1 MGLPKTKK
9 ASTSEET
16 EDTITASRLK
26 RKRGRTSMEHIV
38 NRTLRGKKSV
48 LEFNPKGIP
57 FGKVAAEMASYIGVL
72 VRTTVPIIVES
83 WPKVDK
89 DLKNDI
95 WESVE
100 MAFVLAPRSR
110 KLVLSSA
117 ANKWRQFKSELTT
130 KYVLPFKDQPDAL
143 KDPPEEY
150 DFIKQQHWEQFVNS
164 RLTEGFQ
171 KLHMEQ
177 KERRGKLQNAHRMSR
192 KGYAGLEAELKK
204 TMHEDELDL
213 AVLWKKGREDKN
225 GNISHE
231 TVGEQAAEIDTLMKQ
246 TNEGAI
252 SNSNSGTGDDVRSM
266 GLGTPEHSSRFRGT
280 GESVMPN
287 VSRPQLEREDVMHE
301 VRKMIEQQRVWF
313 EAKIALLE
321 AKISGD
327 CPTTNI
333 PLPTPL
339 LFKPSKKGWCCGKKN
354 IEDKEIDLEA
364 LSFIGRRDSM
374 KGKSCKL
381 AVGSINNV
389 VSHGTIIEVD
399 AANHTVH
406 GVPLG
411 EGNIR
416 VAIDA
421 ALDEQALL
429 PIPVTEELVTVG
441 QAVGSHVAWPKH
453 LVKLMDEEEC
463 GNTSMKPRDI
473 PKQIVNLPKSLK
485 LLYRYAERAMTDGEA
500 ISVVMEE
507 AVFGIAKTVDIF
519 KEDVMQFMEM
529 KEIPPRCITVYM
541 RHLYV
546 MLKQSNMADMV
557 GLMDPSSISVG
568 EGNSDHKSQVLAT
581 RLQQGSADQ
590 ILLVPYNSG
599 YHWMLTIISEDKEV
613 CYFMDPLQ
621 RYFMDPLRR
630 SMREEEWKYVV
641 NNGIRQFNIETGR
654 GFRKQ
659 PLWKVLMGPKQPSNM
674 ECGYYVMRYM
684 KEIIEGQ
691 DLSFATKWDGR
702 KLNAYTQTELD
713 EVRCEWTDFVSN
725 YV

>member
-1 MGLPKTKK
+1 MGLPKIKN
-9 ASTSEET
+9 ASASEET
-16 EDTITASRLK
+16 DDNITASIGLK
-26 RKRGRTSMEHIV
+26 RKRGRTSMERIV
-38 NRTLRGKKSV
+38 NRALRGKKSV
-48 LEFNPKGIP
+48 VEFNPKGVP
-57 FGKVAAEMASYIGVL
+57 FGKAAAEMASYIGVI

-83 WPKVDK
+83 WPKVEK
-89 DLKNDI
+89 DLKNEI
-95 WESVE
+95 WKSVE
-100 MAFVLAPRSR
+100 MAFVLAPRCR
-110 KLVLSSA
+110 KMVLSSA

-130 KYVLPFKDQPDAL
+130 KYVLPYKDQPDAL

-150 DFIKQQHWEQFVNS
+150 DFIKQQDWEQFVKS
-164 RLTEGFQ
+164 RLTTDFQ

-204 TMHEDELDL
+204 TMNEDELDL

-231 TVGEQAAEIDTLMKQ
+231 TVGEQAAEMDTLMN
-246 TNEGAI
+246 NEGDI
-252 SNSNSGTGDDVRSM
+252 SNSNSRSSDDVRSM
-266 GLGTPEHSSRFRGT
+266 GLGTPEHSSRVRSA
-280 GESVMPN
+280 GECLMPN
-287 VSRPQLEREDVMHE
+287 VSPPQLERESVLDE
-301 VRKMIEQQRVWF
+301 VRKMIEQQRLWF
-313 EAKIALLE
+313 EAKISLLE

-327 CPTTNI
+327 CPATSIT
-333 PLPTPL
+333 LPTPL
-339 LFKPSKKGWCCGKKN
+339 LAKPSKKGRCSGKTN
-354 IEDKEIDLEA
+354 VEDNEIDSEA
-364 LSFIGRRDSM
+364 FSFVGRREFM

-389 VSHGTIIEVD
+389 VSHGTIIEMDV
-399 AANHTVH
+399 ANHKVH

-416 VAIDA
+416 VAIDN

-429 PIPVTEELVTVG
+429 PIPVTGELATVG

-453 LVKLMDEEEC
+453 LVKLMNEEER
-463 GNTSMKPRDI
+463 GNSSIKPRDLPNQDVI
-473 PKQIVNLPKSLK
+473 LPKSLK
-485 LLYRYAERAMTDGEA
+485 LLYRYAERAMTDGEP
-500 ISVVMEE
+500 ISVFMEE
-507 AVFGIAKTVDIF
+507 AIFGIAKTLNIF

-541 RHLYV
+541 RHLYD
-546 MLKQSNMADMV
+546 MLKQSNMANMV

-568 EGNSDHKSQVLAT
+568 EGNSDHRSQVLAT

-684 KEIIEGQ
+684 KEIIEGH